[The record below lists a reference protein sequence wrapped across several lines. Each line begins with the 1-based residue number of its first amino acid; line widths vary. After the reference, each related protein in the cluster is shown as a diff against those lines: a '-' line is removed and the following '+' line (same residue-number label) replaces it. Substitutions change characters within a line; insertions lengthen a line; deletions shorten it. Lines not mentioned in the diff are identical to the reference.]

1 MPEISNDRKSLPVP
15 PQGRV
20 DFRTFFPPLLL
31 LPLLLLLL
39 FLCLTMLVGC
49 GSGDSSPREED
60 PAPPVEAVV
69 SRTGALPLEERLS
82 GLVRAHN
89 QVEVRPQIT
98 ATVTEVLVRSGQ
110 AVDQGQVLVRLD
122 AAALNQQVRKAEA
135 GLKLAQAGLKEEQ
148 ARVAELNARLTRTR
162 ALAEQNLV
170 SRLDLETLEAQF
182 SAAEA
187 AVEVADARVDETAA
201 TVAEIRE
208 QASKTEVR
216 SPVAGRIGRSR
227 VEVGLLVSPGTLLFQ
242 VGSLDRVI
250 VEIPLT
256 ESMLDDLRPG
266 QTALLSPDDSKDPVR
281 ATLTRISP
289 FLEGESFSTVG
300 EIDVENTDGRFHPG
314 MFVTVDVLYGETEQA
329 TLVPG
334 SALWDDPQTGTLG
347 IFVLDTTDGEP
358 AAELGERTFGVE
370 LRQVRVLAEG
380 RSTIGVTGI
389 EEGEWVVTV
398 GQNLLAA
405 DDRGTARARAGSW
418 ERIERLQ
425 ALQRE
430 DLLNGFLDKQRR
442 LAEQLGADLP
452 AIGEMT
458 DAAPAERRGGAG

>member
-1 MPEISNDRKSLPVP
+1 MSEISNDRNNPTSLPLFVVP
-15 PQGRV
+15 
-20 DFRTFFPPLLL
+20 F
-31 LPLLLLLL
+31 LPL
-39 FLCLTMLVGC
+39 CLALLVGC
-49 GSGDSSPREED
+49 GSGDASPREED
-60 PAPPVEAVV
+60 PAPPVEAVA
-69 SRTGALPLEERLS
+69 SRTGALPLEERLN

-110 AVDQGQVLVRLD
+110 AVDEGQILVRLD

-148 ARVAELNARLTRTR
+148 ARVAELEARLTRTR

-208 QASKTEVR
+208 QASKTQVR

-227 VEVGLLVSPGTLLFQ
+227 VEVGLLVTPSTLLFQ
-242 VGSLDRVI
+242 MGSLDRVT

-256 ESMLDDLRPG
+256 EHMLGYLNPG
-266 QTALLSPDDSKDPVR
+266 QTALLSPDDSEPVR
-281 ATLTRISP
+281 AALSRISP

-314 MFVTVDVLYGETEQA
+314 MFVTVDVLYGETEKA

-334 SALWDDPQTGTLG
+334 SALWDDPQTGVLG
-347 IFVLDTTDGEP
+347 IFVLDTAGGEP
-358 AAELGERTFGVE
+358 IAELGDRTFGVE
-370 LRQVRVLAEG
+370 LRQVQVLAEG

-389 EEGEWVVTV
+389 NEGEWVVTV

-418 ERIERLQ
+418 ERIEELQ

-430 DLLNGFLDKQRR
+430 DLLQGFLDKQRR
-442 LAEQLGADLP
+442 LAKTLGADLP
-452 AIGEMT
+452 AVGELAKAT
-458 DAAPAERRGGAG
+458 EAPSDGPKGGAS